1 MEALV
6 PVVLALLAGLGL
18 GSVRVT
24 SSSRSMLVE
33 RLGKYN
39 RQLSPGLSLVLP
51 GIERVVSHESLKERV
66 LDIPP
71 QQCIT
76 RDNVSIQVD
85 AVVYWQLL
93 EHSRAYYAVDNLQA
107 AMVNVVLTQ
116 IRAEMGKLDL
126 DQTFTTRS
134 EINDVLLRE
143 LDQATDPWG
152 VKVTRVELRD
162 IQPSQGVQQ
171 AMEQQMTAEREKRAS
186 ILRSE
191 GERESQVNAAR
202 GRAEALVLDAKAKQ
216 EALLLEADAQAK
228 QQGLLARA
236 RADAATQLAQAIEA
250 HPAAAE
256 SLRLLLA
263 KDWIAM
269 GEQLSKAPGGS
280 VLLVDPQS
288 PAALLTALR
297 GCWARRTRAQS
308 MGWRRSG
315 RSNRQGRQHAC
326 AIEEGA
332 AEQRRGPAKGTQQGL
347 IRHVGADV
355 HESQQG
361 MGQGNRCGPG
371 SRNPHQ
377 QAEQNGRSMEHEGFE
392 AILMGPTGPL
402 APGGKALKHRPGGGD
417 VGHREIGLG
426 AGRP

>member
-1 MEALV
+1 MDPLV
-6 PVVLALLAGLGL
+6 IPVIAVLAALGL
-18 GSVRVT
+18 GGVKVT

-39 RQLSPGLSLVLP
+39 RQLQPGLSFVLP
-51 GIERVVSHESLKERV
+51 GLERVVSHESLKERV

-76 RDNVSIQVD
+76 RDNVAIEVD

-93 EHSRAYYAVDNLQA
+93 EHARAYYAVDNLQA
-107 AMVNVVLTQ
+107 AMVNLVLTQ

-134 EINDVLLRE
+134 EVNEVLLKE

-162 IQPSQGVQQ
+162 IQPSRGVQQ

-191 GERESQVNAAR
+191 GERESQINAAR

-216 EALLLEADAQAK
+216 EALLLEAEAQAK
-228 QQGLLARA
+228 QQTLLAQA
-236 RADAATQLAQAIEA
+236 RADAARELAAAIET

-263 KDWIAM
+263 RDWMSM
-269 GEQLSKAPGGS
+269 GQEMARAQGGS
-280 VLLVDPQS
+280 VLMVDPQS
-288 PAALLTALR
+288 PASLLTALR
-297 GCWARRTRAQS
+297 
-308 MGWRRSG
+308 
-315 RSNRQGRQHAC
+315 N
-326 AIEEGA
+326 
-332 AEQRRGPAKGTQQGL
+332 L
-347 IRHVGADV
+347 
-355 HESQQG
+355 
-361 MGQGNRCGPG
+361 
-371 SRNPHQ
+371 
-377 QAEQNGRSMEHEGFE
+377 QAG
-392 AILMGPTGPL
+392 
-402 APGGKALKHRPGGGD
+402 
-417 VGHREIGLG
+417 
-426 AGRP
+426 

>member
-6 PVVLALLAGLGL
+6 PVVLALVAFVGM

-76 RDNVSIQVD
+76 RDNVSIEVD

-93 EHSRAYYAVDNLQA
+93 EHARAYYAVDNLQA

-134 EINDVLLRE
+134 EINEVLLRE

-162 IQPSQGVQQ
+162 IQPSHGVQQ

-191 GERESQVNAAR
+191 GDREAQVNAAR

-236 RADAATQLAQAIEA
+236 RADAAIQLAGAIEA

-288 PAALLTALR
+288 PAALLTAL
-297 GCWARRTRAQS
+297 
-308 MGWRRSG
+308 
-315 RSNRQGRQHAC
+315 
-326 AIEEGA
+326 
-332 AEQRRGPAKGTQQGL
+332 QGL
-347 IRHVGADV
+347 
-355 HESQQG
+355 QG
-361 MGQGNRCGPG
+361 PKG
-371 SRNPHQ
+371 
-377 QAEQNGRSMEHEGFE
+377 
-392 AILMGPTGPL
+392 
-402 APGGKALKHRPGGGD
+402 
-417 VGHREIGLG
+417 
-426 AGRP
+426 

>member
-6 PVVLALLAGLGL
+6 LPVLIILGALGFSGIK
-18 GSVRVT
+18 VT

-39 RQLSPGLSLVLP
+39 RQLKPGLSLVLP

-76 RDNVSIQVD
+76 RDNVSIEVD

-93 EHSRAYYAVDNLQA
+93 AHERAYYAVDNLQA
-107 AMVNVVLTQ
+107 AMVNLVLTQ

-134 EINDVLLRE
+134 EVNEMLLRE

-162 IQPSQGVQQ
+162 IQPSRGVQQ
-171 AMEQQMTAEREKRAS
+171 AMEQQMTAEREKRAA

-202 GRAEALVLDAKAKQ
+202 GRAEALVLDARAKQ
-216 EALLLEADAQAK
+216 EALLLEADAQAR
-228 QQGLLARA
+228 QQTLLAKA
-236 RADAATQLAQAIEA
+236 RAEAAAELARVLESQ
-250 HPAAAE
+250 PGAAE

-263 KDWIAM
+263 RDWMAM
-269 GEQLSKAPGGS
+269 GQEMARAQGGS
-280 VLLVDPQS
+280 VLMVDPQS
-288 PAALLTALR
+288 PASLLAALR
-297 GCWARRTRAQS
+297 SLQK
-308 MGWRRSG
+308 
-315 RSNRQGRQHAC
+315 N
-326 AIEEGA
+326 
-332 AEQRRGPAKGTQQGL
+332 
-347 IRHVGADV
+347 
-355 HESQQG
+355 ES
-361 MGQGNRCGPG
+361 
-371 SRNPHQ
+371 
-377 QAEQNGRSMEHEGFE
+377 
-392 AILMGPTGPL
+392 
-402 APGGKALKHRPGGGD
+402 
-417 VGHREIGLG
+417 
-426 AGRP
+426 

>member
-6 PVVLALLAGLGL
+6 VPVLVVLAALGIR
-18 GSVRVT
+18 GVRVT

-39 RQLSPGLSLVLP
+39 RQLSPGLSLVIP
-51 GIERVVSHESLKERV
+51 GLERVVSHESLKERV

-76 RDNVSIQVD
+76 RDNVSIEVD

-93 EHSRAYYAVDNLQA
+93 EHARAYYAVDNLQA
-107 AMVNVVLTQ
+107 AMVNLVLTQ

-134 EINDVLLRE
+134 EVNEVLLQE

-162 IQPSQGVQQ
+162 IKPTQGVQQ
-171 AMEQQMTAEREKRAS
+171 AMEQQMTAEREKRAAV
-186 ILRSE
+186 LRSE

-228 QQGLLARA
+228 QQLL
-236 RADAATQLAQAIEA
+236 LAQARAAAAKELATVIEA

-263 KDWIAM
+263 KDWMAM
-269 GEQLSKAPGGS
+269 GEKLVNAPAGS
-280 VLLVDPQS
+280 VLMVDPQS
-288 PAALLTALR
+288 PASLLA
-297 GCWARRTRAQS
+297 
-308 MGWRRSG
+308 
-315 RSNRQGRQHAC
+315 
-326 AIEEGA
+326 
-332 AEQRRGPAKGTQQGL
+332 
-347 IRHVGADV
+347 
-355 HESQQG
+355 
-361 MGQGNRCGPG
+361 
-371 SRNPHQ
+371 
-377 QAEQNGRSMEHEGFE
+377 
-392 AILMGPTGPL
+392 
-402 APGGKALKHRPGGGD
+402 ALK
-417 VGHREIGLG
+417 GLQEKG
-426 AGRP
+426 